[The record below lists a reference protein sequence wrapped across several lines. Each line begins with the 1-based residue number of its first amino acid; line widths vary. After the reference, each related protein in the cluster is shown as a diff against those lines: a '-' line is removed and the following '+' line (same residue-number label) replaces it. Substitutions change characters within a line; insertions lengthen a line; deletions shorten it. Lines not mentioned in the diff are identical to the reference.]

1 MIYCQ
6 KLIIRLL
13 CISGLIGLN
22 LPAQIL
28 QPGESP
34 VARYTG
40 LTHYSSSNPA
50 YTVFDY
56 AGPSVTYQAEYN
68 ASDGEFKRAF
78 DPGHTVDYYWTAAGL
93 KALDDNQIFRGSFS
107 YHRQSIDDKLWV
119 HTRQPYVGVPFLLAD
134 SSVGGFDLNG
144 IHWQMDYGV
153 DLIPNRLAGGL
164 SIYYNV
170 DESYKTVFPRPKN
183 NTRDLLISLGTG
195 INTDIGYRIGLT
207 GTYFNFQ
214 EINKTSKY
222 SADQDLTPIFY
233 KIRGF
238 DNPLIFR
245 GETAEERLTTLDGYA
260 LNMDLIKM
268 NGRYFTGQISGGM
281 ENARAHLLDGGSY
294 PVEQGRWW
302 SERYNFSGYAKLRL
316 APRFT
321 TIWAASG
328 EVNQQTA
335 DHPEL
340 EIEVYSSNN
349 KFISGRWSL
358 GFQSSKNTAYS
369 AGLSGYSQS
378 MTQTDYYNG
387 LLYYFPA
394 IGTGADLN
402 LTQRWFNKLDVGFK
416 LGTLI
421 HDTGN
426 GEIFAAITGD
436 YYDQVTVKDIAYYN
450 SDWQNFYFETRVVWF
465 GNNLIK
471 YSLVGKFTD
480 ASLKNNNELIGVSK
494 GASRITL
501 NIKLMVE
508 RLNQ

>member
-1 MIYCQ
+1 MKFSIN
-6 KLIIRLL
+6 KITRLL
-13 CISGLIGLN
+13 CISGLIWLN

-40 LTHYSSSNPA
+40 LMLHSSLNPA
-50 YTVFDY
+50 FIVFDY
-56 AGPSVTYQAEYN
+56 AGPSITYQAEYN
-68 ASDGEFKRAF
+68 TFEGEFKRAF
-78 DPGHTVDYYWTAAGL
+78 DPGRTVDYYWTAAGL
-93 KALDDNQIFRGSFS
+93 KALGNNQIFRGSFS
-107 YHRQSIDDKLWV
+107 YHRQSINGKMWV
-119 HTRQPYVGVPFLLAD
+119 HARQPYIGVPFLLAD
-134 SSVGGFDLNG
+134 SSVGGFNLNG
-144 IHWQMDYGV
+144 IYWQMDYGV
-153 DLIPNRLAGGL
+153 DLIPGSLAGGL

-170 DESYKTVFPRPKN
+170 DESYKTIFPKPKN
-183 NTRDLLISLGTG
+183 NIRDLLISFGTG
-195 INTDIGYRIGLT
+195 INTAAGYRIGLT

-245 GETAEERLTTLDGYA
+245 GETSEERLTTLDGYA
-260 LNMDLIKM
+260 INIDLIKI
-268 NGRYFTGQISGGM
+268 NGHYLSGQISGGM

-294 PVEQGRWW
+294 PVEQGWWW
-302 SERYNFSGYAKLRL
+302 SERYNFNGYAKLQL
-316 APRFT
+316 APRYT
-321 TIWAASG
+321 TNCTVSG

-335 DHPEL
+335 NHPEL
-340 EIEVYSSNN
+340 EIEVYSSSN

-369 AGLSGYSQS
+369 MGLSGYSQS

-387 LLYYFPA
+387 LLNYFPA
-394 IGTGADLN
+394 VGGGADVN
-402 LTQRWFNKLDVGFK
+402 LTQRWFDKIDIGLK

-421 HDTGN
+421 HKTGN
-426 GEIFAAITGD
+426 GEIFAAITGN
-436 YYDQVTVKDIAYYN
+436 YYNQVTVRDIAYYR
-450 SDWQNFYFETRVVWF
+450 SDWQNIYFEAKVVWF

-471 YSLVGKFTD
+471 YSLVGKFTEV
-480 ASLKNNNELIGVSK
+480 SLKNNNELIGISDDVSRT
-494 GASRITL
+494 AM
-501 NIKLMVE
+501 NIKLVVE

>member
-1 MIYCQ
+1 M
-6 KLIIRLL
+6 L

-40 LTHYSSSNPA
+40 IMLHSSLNPA
-50 YTVFDY
+50 FMVFDY
-56 AGPSVTYQAEYN
+56 AGPSVIYQAEYN
-68 ASDGEFKRAF
+68 TSEGEFRRAF
-78 DPGHTVDYYWTAAGL
+78 DPNRSVDYYWTAAGR
-93 KALDDNQIFRGSFS
+93 KALGDTQIFRGSFS
-107 YHRQSIDDKLWV
+107 FHRQSIDDKMWV
-119 HTRQPYVGVPFLLAD
+119 HTRQPYTGVPFLLAD

-153 DLIPNRLAGGL
+153 DLIPGSLAGGL

-170 DESYKTVFPRPKN
+170 DESYKTIFPRPKN

-195 INTDIGYRIGLT
+195 INTAADYRIGLT

-214 EINKTSKY
+214 EINQTSKY

-245 GETAEERLTTLDGYA
+245 GETSEERLTTLDGYA
-260 LNMDLIKM
+260 LNIDLIKI
-268 NGRYFTGQISGGM
+268 NGHLLTGHISGGM
-281 ENARAHLLDGGSY
+281 ENAKAHLLDGGSY
-294 PVEQGRWW
+294 PVEQGWWW
-302 SERYNFSGYAKLRL
+302 SERYNFNGFVKLQL

-321 TIWAASG
+321 TSWAASG

-340 EIEVYSSNN
+340 EIEVYSSNS
-349 KFISGRWSL
+349 KFISGHWAL
-358 GFQSSKNTAYS
+358 GFQPSKNTAYS

-394 IGTGADLN
+394 NGGGIDIN
-402 LTQRWFNKLDVGFK
+402 LTQCWFNKLDVGFK
-416 LGTLI
+416 LGSLI
-421 HDTGN
+421 HKTGN
-426 GEIFAAITGD
+426 GDVYAAITGN

-450 SDWQNFYFETRVVWF
+450 SDWQNIYFETRVVWF

-471 YSLVGKFTD
+471 YSLVGKFSD
-480 ASLKNNNELIGVSK
+480 VSLKNNNKLIGFSPDA
-494 GASRITL
+494 GQSTL